1 MNWDLKSDDK
11 PASPGKGWDKG
22 FPVSVTDHMNSRRFR
37 ALSGK
42 QDESMVGG
50 KKGAKKFTGPWAD
63 PRAFSYLT
71 FAHSQIHLSLA
82 KVS

>member
-22 FPVSVTDHMNSRRFR
+22 FPVSVTDHMNNRRFQ

-50 KKGAKKFTGPWAD
+50 KKGTTMEPKSLLVLGLILEP
-63 PRAFSYLT
+63 SY
-71 FAHSQIHLSLA
+71 I
-82 KVS
+82 